1 MKDLTIKNILDVTKG
16 ELIVGN
22 EKDICKTYSKDTRII
37 QKGDCYIGIRGENFD
52 GNKFWKEALEKGAST
67 VIVQNVDFTSEDL
80 TEWENKNII
89 KVENTLE
96 ALYKMASFKRSLYGN
111 NFKLV
116 AVTGSVGKTS
126 TKDIIANVLSQKY
139 KTLKTEGNNNNNIGL
154 PLTILKLDDH
164 EAAVIEMGM
173 NHFGEISLLTKI
185 ANPTV
190 SVITNIGTSHIGNL
204 GSREN
209 ILKAKLE
216 ILEGMKEPILVL
228 NNDNDLL
235 NEWNKNTKNIK
246 TITYGIEN
254 ASEVMAENIKYNEE
268 DSEFICNLKE
278 NKFNVKVPVAGM
290 HFVMNALSAIAVG
303 SFLGLNQEEI
313 KKGIET
319 FSLTKKRMDI
329 IDVNENIKVINDAYN
344 ASFESMQA
352 SLKNLSRYEGYKKI
366 AVLGDMFELG
376 DYSKRL
382 HTEVGKEVVKN
393 KIDLLLCA
401 GENAKFIIQEAI
413 ETGMDKEKVFY
424 FNEKE
429 KIIDVLEKID
439 ANSKTVILFKASN
452 GMKFFELV
460 NKYIEKFK

>member
-37 QKGDCYIGIRGENFD
+37 QKGDCYIGISGENFD

-67 VIVQNVDFTSEDL
+67 VIVQNVDFTGENL